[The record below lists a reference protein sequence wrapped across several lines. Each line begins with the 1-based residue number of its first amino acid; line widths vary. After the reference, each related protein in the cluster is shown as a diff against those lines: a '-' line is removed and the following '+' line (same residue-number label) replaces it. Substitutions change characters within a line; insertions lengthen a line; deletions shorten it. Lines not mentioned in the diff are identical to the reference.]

1 MTEPTC
7 FDLLVIGAGPAGAAA
22 AYRGRA
28 LGLSVALID
37 RARFPREK
45 LCGGGVT
52 GRAWSHL
59 TEVFGDVPSDLFHET
74 SRVHLVAGAVTLGEM
89 PEAPVIRMTMRQEFD
104 AHLRDLAIGA
114 GAVDFCGQRIADLDL
129 TTNTALLANG
139 ARLRGR
145 VIIGADGVNSP
156 VARQV
161 FGRSHDPAQVAFAME
176 VEVKGDPGPHVEL
189 DLAALPFGYGWDFPK
204 RGGRTL
210 GIGGRADLN
219 PDLRATFEDWL
230 RKRGY
235 DPADFKIKG
244 HHLPF
249 GDFRRHPGRGAVLL
263 AGDAAGLVDP
273 VTGEGIGWAI
283 YSGAKSADAAAE
295 AIRMGNPLH
304 AEHAYRQN
312 VAFALSELGKARR
325 WSKVIYHPWLAPR
338 IHRLLATTPGYQR
351 RYLQLL
357 AGQIDYAD
365 LGVKRILKVMLRG
378 LTRGKA

>member
-1 MTEPTC
+1 MTKETVY
-7 FDLLVIGAGPAGAAA
+7 DLLVIGAGPAGAAA
-22 AYRGRA
+22 AFRGRA

-37 RARFPREK
+37 RAQFPREK

-52 GRAWSHL
+52 GRAWAHL
-59 TEVFGDVPSDLFHET
+59 AEVFGHLPSDLFHET
-74 SRVHLVAGAVTLGEM
+74 DSVRLVAGAVALGQV
-89 PEAPVIRMTMRQEFD
+89 PDAPVIRMTMRKDFD
-104 AHLRDLAIGA
+104 AALREKALAA
-114 GAVDFCGQRIADLDL
+114 GARDYCGQRISDLDL
-129 TTNTALLANG
+129 STNTARLANG
-139 ARLRGR
+139 ETIVGR

-156 VARQV
+156 VARQL

-176 VEVKGDPGPHVEL
+176 VEVHGEPGPHVEL

-219 PDLRATFEDWL
+219 PDLRATFESWL
-230 RKRGY
+230 RERGY
-235 DPADFKIKG
+235 DPASFKIKG

-249 GDFRRHPGRGAVLL
+249 GDFRRHPGKGSVLL

-273 VTGEGIGWAI
+273 VTGEGIGWAV
-283 YSGAKSADAAAE
+283 YSGAKAADAAAE
-295 AIRMGNPLH
+295 AIRAGNPLH

-312 VAFALSELGKARR
+312 VAFALAELGKARN
-325 WSKVIYHPWLAPR
+325 WSKLIYNPWLAPR
-338 IHRLLATTPGYQR
+338 IHRLLAKTPRYQR

-365 LGVKRILKVMLRG
+365 LGLKRIFAVMFRG
-378 LTRGKA
+378 LTRGKV